1 MKAAFITRYGGP
13 EVLQVGEQ
21 PRPQIGP
28 HDMLVQVKAA
38 SVNPVDFKTRAGNLK
53 TIIAYRFPLILGGD
67 VSGVVV
73 ETGAKVSRFKTGDE
87 IFSRV
92 DKLRIGTFAEY
103 AAVRESDAA
112 AKPDNLSHADAAS
125 IPLVGLTCWQALRDL
140 AGLKPGQKI
149 LIHAGS
155 GGIGTFAIQLAKHIG
170 ATVATTVGAR
180 NADLVKRL
188 GADIVIDYATQRF
201 EEVGGDYDIVFD
213 TQGGDIQQRSFA
225 VLRPGGTLVTIAGI
239 PTAKVM
245 REWGLPI
252 WVQWFAAAANFKSS
266 RLARSRKVRFEY
278 LFMQSSGAQLGAIAT
293 MLKSGA
299 IVPVVDKIFSLD
311 QAREALAYCESGHA
325 VGKVII
331 QP

>member
-21 PRPQIGP
+21 PKPQVGP
-28 HDMLVQVKAA
+28 YDLLVQVKAA
-38 SVNPVDFKTRAGNLK
+38 SVNPVDFKTRSGGLK
-53 TIIAYRFPLILGGD
+53 TIIAYGFPLILGGD

-73 ETGAKVSRFKTGDE
+73 ETGAKVSRFKPGDE

-92 DKLRIGTFAEY
+92 DKVRIGTFAEY

-112 AKPDNLSHADAAS
+112 AKPNNLSHAEAAS

-140 AGLKPGQKI
+140 AGLKSGQKI

-155 GGIGTFAIQLAKHIG
+155 GGIGTFAIQLAKQIG

-188 GADIVIDYATQRF
+188 GADIVIDYAAQRF
-201 EEVGGDYDIVFD
+201 EDLVGDCDVVFD
-213 TQGGDIQQRSFA
+213 TLGGDIQRRSCA
-225 VLRPGGTLVTIAGI
+225 LLKPGGTLVTIAGI

-245 REWGLPI
+245 RAWGLPV
-252 WVQWFAAAANFKSS
+252 WVQWFAAAANFRSS
-266 RLARSRKVRFEY
+266 RLARARNVRFEY
-278 LFMQSSGAQLGAIAT
+278 LFMQSSGAQLGAIAA

-299 IVPVVDKIFSLD
+299 IVPVVDRIFSLD
-311 QAREALAYCESGHA
+311 QAREAIARCESGHT

>member
-21 PRPQIGP
+21 PKPQIGP

-38 SVNPVDFKTRAGNLK
+38 SVNPVDLKSRAGGQK
-53 TIIAYRFPLILGGD
+53 TIIAYSLPLILGGD

-73 ETGAKVSRFKTGDE
+73 ETGAKVTRFKSGDE

-112 AKPDNLSHADAAS
+112 AKPENLSHAEAAS

-140 AGLKPGQKI
+140 AGLNPGQRI

-180 NADLVKRL
+180 NAGLVERL
-188 GADIVIDYATQRF
+188 GADIVVDYATQRF
-201 EEVGGDYDIVFD
+201 EDVAGDCDVVFD
-213 TQGGDIQQRSFA
+213 TLGGDIQRRSFA
-225 VLRPGGTLVTIAGI
+225 VLKPGGTLVTIAGI

-266 RLARSRKVRFEY
+266 RLARSRNVRFEY

-311 QAREALAYCESGHA
+311 QARDALARCESGHA